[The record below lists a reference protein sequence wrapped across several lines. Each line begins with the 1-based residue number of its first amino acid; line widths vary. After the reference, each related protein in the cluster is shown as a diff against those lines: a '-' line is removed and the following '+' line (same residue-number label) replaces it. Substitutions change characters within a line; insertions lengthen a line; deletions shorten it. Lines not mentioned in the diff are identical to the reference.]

1 MIVSC
6 EVMCVKRYCVLTVFL
21 VNYLLAL
28 YCSRQRGLL
37 QHSMYMLAMFSYSQ
51 QLYCILYLIA
61 CGGIVAI

>member
-1 MIVSC
+1 MC
-6 EVMCVKRYCVLTVFL
+6 EEVVCVDCVPCQLPAFPV
-21 VNYLLAL
+21 